1 MRTRD
6 ISVMPFN
13 IIQLK
18 KDIKEIFDTGHVIE
32 FRIMG
37 VLVNKSNYNQAID
50 LAVEEGLFNV
60 KAILTQ
66 YTKEEVEE
74 NSKNENKAES
84 KTN

>member
-1 MRTRD
+1 MKTRD

-18 KDIKEIFDTGHVIE
+18 KDLKEIFDTGYVIE
-32 FRIMG
+32 TGIMG
-37 VLVNKSNYNQAID
+37 IIVNKSNYVELID
-50 LAVEEGLFNV
+50 FAVEEGLFNV
-60 KAILTQ
+60 KATLTQ

-74 NSKNENKAES
+74 NSKSENKAES

>member
-1 MRTRD
+1 MKTRE

-13 IIQLK
+13 IIQIK
-18 KDIKEIFDTGHVIE
+18 KDLKEIFDTGHVIDL
-32 FRIMG
+32 RIKG
-37 VLVNKSNYNQAID
+37 VLVNKSNYNEAID
-50 LAVEEGLFNV
+50 LAVEQGLFNV
-60 KAILTQ
+60 KATLTQ

>member
-1 MRTRD
+1 MKTRE

-13 IIQLK
+13 IIQIK
-18 KDIKEIFDTGHVIE
+18 KDLKEIFDTGHVIE
-32 FRIMG
+32 LRIKG
-37 VLVNKSNYNQAID
+37 VLVNKSNYNEAID
-50 LAVEEGLFNV
+50 LAVEQGLFNV
-60 KAILTQ
+60 KGTLTQ